1 MANPT
6 PNEAK
11 QKAGWQYLWGLL
23 GQPGKEAPNPKDYTQ
38 NMEEK
43 DGMGFLGSFGKYLT
57 KGEAKKQ
64 EMQKA
69 PSKKEKKA
77 AGSKW
82 NASQLQMFAENQII
96 PDEDYETKLQEYVNK
111 QAKLSGKKLD
121 ETERAKLENSFRNT
135 YKRASDFYSG
145 LSTDQSGFAT
155 MDKLKEFSELTG
167 IKIDPNLTD
176 QENLYKINQH
186 IAKTKSSGMDPF
198 KERNSWDDPRAVS
211 KFLQTAANSLGSFTT
226 PEQLVFSGKGGNK
239 TYSRHS
245 TAQLMPVS
253 GITSNK

>member
-11 QKAGWQYLWGLL
+11 QKAGWQYLWGFL
-23 GQPGKEAPNPKDYTQ
+23 GQPGEEAPNPKDYTL

-82 NASQLQMFAENQII
+82 NSSQLQLMAENKVI
-96 PDEDYETKLQEYVNK
+96 PDEDYEPTLQKSIKDQERVN
-111 QAKLSGKKLD
+111 GKPF
-121 ETERAKLENSFRNT
+121 TAAERKKFENSFRNT
-135 YKRASDFYSG
+135 YKRASDFYAG
-145 LSTDQSGFAT
+145 LNTDQSGFAP

-167 IKIDPNLTD
+167 ITIDPNLTD
-176 QENLYKINQH
+176 QENLYKINKY
-186 IAKTKSSGMDPF
+186 IAKMKSSGMDPF

-211 KFLQTAANSLGSFTT
+211 KFLQTAADSLGSFTT
-226 PEQLVFSGKGGNK
+226 PEQLMFSGKGGNK

-245 TAQLMPVS
+245 TAQLMPVY
-253 GITSNK
+253 GTTSNK

>member
-64 EMQKA
+64 ELQKA

-82 NASQLQMFAENQII
+82 NASQLQMFAEHLVI
-96 PDEDYETKLQEYVNK
+96 PDEDYDVKRTEYINK
-111 QAKLSGKKLD
+111 QAKLSGKELTK
-121 ETERAKLENSFRNT
+121 EEAAKLGRSFDNT

-145 LSTDQSGFAT
+145 LNTDQSGFAP
-155 MDKLKEFSELTG
+155 MAKLKEFSELTG
-167 IKIDPNLTD
+167 IPIDPNLTD
-176 QENLYKINQH
+176 QENLYRINQY

>member
-6 PNEAK
+6 PNEAN
-11 QKAGWQYLWGLL
+11 QKAGWQYLWGFL

-38 NMEEK
+38 NFEEK
-43 DGMGFLGSFGKYLT
+43 DGMGFLGSFGKYIT

-77 AGSKW
+77 AGSKY
-82 NASQLQMFAENQII
+82 NASQLQLMAENTVIL
-96 PDEDYETKLQEYVNK
+96 DEDYETERTRYSNN
-111 QAKLSGKKLD
+111 QAKRSGKKLTK
-121 ETERAKLENSFRNT
+121 EEAAKLGRIFDNT
-135 YKRASDFYSG
+135 YKRASDFYAG
-145 LSTDQSGFAT
+145 LNTDQSGFAP

-167 IKIDPNLTD
+167 ITIDPNLTD
-176 QENLYKINQH
+176 QENLYKINKY
-186 IAKTKSSGMDPF
+186 IAKMKSSGMDPF

-211 KFLQTAANSLGSFTT
+211 KFLQTAANSLGSFAT
-226 PEQLVFSGKGGNK
+226 PEQLVFSGTGGNK

>member
-6 PNEAK
+6 PNEANR
-11 QKAGWQYLWGLL
+11 KAGWQYLWGLL

-43 DGMGFLGSFGKYLT
+43 DGMGFLGSFGKYTT

-69 PSKKEKKA
+69 QSKKEKKA

-82 NASQLQMFAENQII
+82 NSSQLQMFAESQII
-96 PDEDYETKLQEYVNK
+96 PDEDYEAKRTEYINK
-111 QAKLSGKKLD
+111 QAKLSGKKLTK
-121 ETERAKLENSFRNT
+121 ENEAKLGRSFDNT

-145 LSTDQSGFAT
+145 LNTDQSGFAP
-155 MDKLKEFSELTG
+155 MDKLKEFAELTG
-167 IKIDPNLTD
+167 ITIDHNLTD
-176 QENLYKINQH
+176 QENLYKINKY
-186 IAKTKSSGMDPF
+186 IAKMKSSGMDPF

-211 KFLQTAANSLGSFTT
+211 KFLQTAANSMGSFTT
-226 PEQLVFSGKGGNK
+226 PEELVFSGKGGNK

>member
-77 AGSKW
+77 AGSKY
-82 NASQLQMFAENQII
+82 NASQLQLMAENQVI
-96 PDEDYETKLQEYVNK
+96 PDEDYEPKLKEAIKGQERIN
-111 QAKLSGKKLD
+111 GKPFTA
-121 ETERAKLENSFRNT
+121 EEREKFENSFRNT

-145 LSTDQSGFAT
+145 LSTDQSGFAP

-176 QENLYKINQH
+176 QENLYKINQY

-245 TAQLMPVS
+245 TAQLMPVP

>member
-6 PNEAK
+6 PNEAN
-11 QKAGWQYLWGLL
+11 QKAGWQYLWGFL
-23 GQPGKEAPNPKDYTQ
+23 GQPGEEAPNPKDYTL

-82 NASQLQMFAENQII
+82 NSSQLQLMAENKVI
-96 PDEDYETKLQEYVNK
+96 PDEDYEPTLQEAIKSKERVN
-111 QAKLSGKKLD
+111 GKPF
-121 ETERAKLENSFRNT
+121 TAAERKKFENSFRNT
-135 YKRASDFYSG
+135 YKRASDFYAG
-145 LSTDQSGFAT
+145 LNTDQSGFAP

-167 IKIDPNLTD
+167 ITIDPNLTD
-176 QENLYKINQH
+176 QENLYKINKY
-186 IAKTKSSGMDPF
+186 IAKMKSSGMDPF

-245 TAQLMPVS
+245 TAQLMPVY
-253 GITSNK
+253 GTTSNK

>member
-6 PNEAK
+6 PNEAN

-23 GQPGKEAPNPKDYTQ
+23 GRPGKEAPNPKDYTQ

-57 KGEAKKQ
+57 KSEAKKQ

-77 AGSKW
+77 AGSKY
-82 NASQLQMFAENQII
+82 NASQLQMFAEHQII
-96 PDEDYETKLQEYVNK
+96 PDEDYETKLQEYINK
-111 QAKLSGKKLD
+111 QAKLSGKELD
-121 ETERAKLENSFRNT
+121 KTEKAKLENSFRNT

-145 LSTDQSGFAT
+145 LNTDQSGFAP

-167 IKIDPNLTD
+167 ITIDPNLTD
-176 QENLYKINQH
+176 QENLYRINQY
-186 IAKTKSSGMDPF
+186 IAKTKASGMDPF

>member
-1 MANPT
+1 
-6 PNEAK
+6 
-11 QKAGWQYLWGLL
+11 
-23 GQPGKEAPNPKDYTQ
+23 
-38 NMEEK
+38 
-43 DGMGFLGSFGKYLT
+43 
-57 KGEAKKQ
+57 
-64 EMQKA
+64 
-69 PSKKEKKA
+69 
-77 AGSKW
+77 
-82 NASQLQMFAENQII
+82 MFAEHLVI
-96 PDEDYETKLQEYVNK
+96 PDEDYDVKRTEYINK
-111 QAKLSGKKLD
+111 QAKLSGKELTK
-121 ETERAKLENSFRNT
+121 EEAAKLGRSFDNT

-145 LSTDQSGFAT
+145 LNTDQSGFAP
-155 MDKLKEFSELTG
+155 MAKLKEFSELTG
-167 IKIDPNLTD
+167 IPIDPNLTD
-176 QENLYKINQH
+176 QENLYRINQY

>member
-6 PNEAK
+6 PNEAN
-11 QKAGWQYLWGLL
+11 QKAGWQYLWGFL
-23 GQPGKEAPNPKDYTQ
+23 GQPGKEAPNPKDYTL

-69 PSKKEKKA
+69 QSKKEKKA

-82 NASQLQMFAENQII
+82 NSSQLQLMAENKVI
-96 PDEDYETKLQEYVNK
+96 PDEDYEPTLQKSIKDQERVK
-111 QAKLSGKKLD
+111 GRPFTAAERKKFED
-121 ETERAKLENSFRNT
+121 SFRNT

-145 LSTDQSGFAT
+145 LKTDQSGFAP

-167 IKIDPNLTD
+167 ITIDPNLTD
-176 QENLYKINQH
+176 QENLYKINKY
-186 IAKTKSSGMDPF
+186 IAKMKSSGMDPF

-211 KFLQTAANSLGSFTT
+211 KFLQTAANSMGSFTT
-226 PEQLVFSGKGGNK
+226 PEELVFSGKGGNK

-253 GITSNK
+253 GITTNK

>member
-1 MANPT
+1 MAKQATKMKKKAMVKFAPIVAANPT
-6 PNEAK
+6 PNEAASM
-11 QKAGWQYLWGLL
+11 KAAAQDGSSWWDTLL
-23 GQPGKEAPNPKDYTQ
+23 G
-38 NMEEK
+38 
-43 DGMGFLGSFGKYLT
+43 FLPTFGT
-57 KGEAKKQ
+57 KGSQAGSKGV
-64 EMQKA
+64 QKA

-121 ETERAKLENSFRNT
+121 KTERAKLENSFRNT

-145 LSTDQSGFAT
+145 LSTDQSGFAP

-176 QENLYKINQH
+176 QENLYKINQY
-186 IAKTKSSGMDPF
+186 IAKTKASGMDPF

-253 GITSNK
+253 GITGNK

>member
-1 MANPT
+1 MAKQATKMKKKAVAKPAPIAAANPT
-6 PNEAK
+6 PNEAASM
-11 QKAGWQYLWGLL
+11 KAAAQDGSSWWDTLL
-23 GQPGKEAPNPKDYTQ
+23 GVLPTFGIKGSRAKSKGTQ
-38 NMEEK
+38 K
-43 DGMGFLGSFGKYLT
+43 VP
-57 KGEAKKQ
+57 AKN
-64 EMQKA
+64 
-69 PSKKEKKA
+69 EKKA
-77 AGSKW
+77 AGSQY
-82 NASQLQMFAENQII
+82 NASQLQMFAENKII

-111 QAKLSGKKLD
+111 QAKLSGKPMTDK
-121 ETERAKLENSFRNT
+121 ERTKLESSFRNT

-167 IKIDPNLTD
+167 IPIDPNLTD
-176 QENLYKINQH
+176 QENLYKVNKYINQMK
-186 IAKTKSSGMDPF
+186 ASGMDPF

-253 GITSNK
+253 GITGNK

>member
-6 PNEAK
+6 PNEAN

-38 NMEEK
+38 NFEEK
-43 DGMGFLGSFGKYLT
+43 DGMGFLGSFGKYTT

-69 PSKKEKKA
+69 QSKKEKKA

-96 PDEDYETKLQEYVNK
+96 PDEDYEAKRTEYINK
-111 QAKLSGKKLD
+111 QAKLSGKKLTK
-121 ETERAKLENSFRNT
+121 EEAAKLGRSFDNT
-135 YKRASDFYSG
+135 YKRASDFYAG
-145 LSTDQSGFAT
+145 LNTDQSGFAP

-167 IKIDPNLTD
+167 ITIDPNLTD
-176 QENLYKINQH
+176 QENLYKINKY
-186 IAKTKSSGMDPF
+186 IAKMKSSGMDPF

-211 KFLQTAANSLGSFTT
+211 KFLQTAANSMGSFTT
-226 PEQLVFSGKGGNK
+226 PEELVFSGKGGNK

-245 TAQLMPVS
+245 TAQLMPVY
-253 GITSNK
+253 GITSTK

>member
-6 PNEAK
+6 PNEAN

-43 DGMGFLGSFGKYLT
+43 DGMGFLGSFGKYIT

-69 PSKKEKKA
+69 QSKKEKKA

-82 NASQLQMFAENQII
+82 NSSQLQMFAENQII
-96 PDEDYETKLQEYVNK
+96 PDEDYEAKRTEYINK
-111 QAKLSGKKLD
+111 QAKLSGKKLTKED
-121 ETERAKLENSFRNT
+121 AAKLGRSFDNT

-145 LSTDQSGFAT
+145 LNTDQSGFAP

-167 IKIDPNLTD
+167 ITIDPNLTD
-176 QENLYKINQH
+176 QENLYKINKY
-186 IAKTKSSGMDPF
+186 IAKMKSSGMDPF

-211 KFLQTAANSLGSFTT
+211 KFLQTAANSMGSFTT
-226 PEQLVFSGKGGNK
+226 PEELVFSGKGGNK

>member
-6 PNEAK
+6 PNEAN

-43 DGMGFLGSFGKYLT
+43 DGMGFLGSFGKYIT

-69 PSKKEKKA
+69 QSKKEKKA
-77 AGSKW
+77 SGSKW
-82 NASQLQMFAENQII
+82 NASQLQLMAENKVI
-96 PDEDYETKLQEYVNK
+96 PDEDYEAKRTEYINK
-111 QAKLSGKKLD
+111 QAKLSGKKLTK
-121 ETERAKLENSFRNT
+121 EEATKLGRSFDNT

-145 LSTDQSGFAT
+145 LNTDQSGFAP

-167 IKIDPNLTD
+167 ITIDPNLTD
-176 QENLYKINQH
+176 QENLYKINKY
-186 IAKTKSSGMDPF
+186 IAKMKSSGMDPF

-211 KFLQTAANSLGSFTT
+211 KFLQTAANSMGSFTT
-226 PEQLVFSGKGGNK
+226 PEELVFSGKGGNK

-245 TAQLMPVS
+245 TAQLMPVY
-253 GITSNK
+253 GITTSK

>member
-145 LSTDQSGFAT
+145 LSTDQSGFAP

-176 QENLYKINQH
+176 QENLYKINQY

>member
-6 PNEAK
+6 PNEAN
-11 QKAGWQYLWGLL
+11 QKAGWQYLWGFL

-38 NMEEK
+38 NFEEK

-57 KGEAKKQ
+57 KSEAKKQ

-69 PSKKEKKA
+69 SSKKEKKA

-96 PDEDYETKLQEYVNK
+96 PDEDYETKRTEYINK
-111 QAKLSGKKLD
+111 QAKLSGKKLTK
-121 ETERAKLENSFRNT
+121 EEAAKLGRSFDNT

-145 LSTDQSGFAT
+145 LNTDQSGFAP

-167 IKIDPNLTD
+167 ITIDPNLTD
-176 QENLYKINQH
+176 QENLYKINKY
-186 IAKTKSSGMDPF
+186 IAKMKSSDMDPF

-211 KFLQTAANSLGSFTT
+211 KFLQTAADSLGSFTT